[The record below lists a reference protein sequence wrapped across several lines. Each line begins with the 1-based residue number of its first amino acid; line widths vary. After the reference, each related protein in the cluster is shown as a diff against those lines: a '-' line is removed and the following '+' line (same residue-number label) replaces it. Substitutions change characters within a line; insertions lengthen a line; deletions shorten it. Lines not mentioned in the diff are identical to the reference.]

1 MTPPRF
7 PSASMRIAS
16 AIRHACRFNL
26 TKRSVPF
33 VSRFRRVVY
42 RRTRAALVLQ
52 RVWRGV
58 FCFKSSQRV
67 VRNFMALGLSSEYIR
82 GARCVG

>member
-1 MTPPRF
+1 
-7 PSASMRIAS
+7 MRIAS
-16 AIRHACRFNL
+16 AIRCRFKHS
-26 TKRSVPF
+26 KRGVSF
-33 VSRFRRVVY
+33 YSRFRRVAY

-67 VRNFMALGLSSEYIR
+67 VRDFMALGLSSECIR
-82 GARCVG
+82 DARCVG